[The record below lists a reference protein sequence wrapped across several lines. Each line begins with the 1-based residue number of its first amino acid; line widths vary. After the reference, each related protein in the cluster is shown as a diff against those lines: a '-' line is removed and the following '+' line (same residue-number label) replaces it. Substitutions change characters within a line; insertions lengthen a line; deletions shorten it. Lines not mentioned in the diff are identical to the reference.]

1 MDRRSFLKR
10 TAITAAASVPLTAF
24 ASRLEAGEQR
34 PTTHDYGDLSPSDET
49 TGLPLLAL
57 PAGFRY
63 LSFGWTNDP
72 MTNGNPTPGSHD
84 GMAAYDAGD
93 GKVWL
98 VRNHERGG
106 GTPFSAVAYNPA
118 AAGGTTTLLF
128 DAVNGAYLSTV
139 DSLSGTIR
147 NCAGG
152 PTPWG
157 SWLTCEETTE
167 LRAGMPHGYVFDVPG
182 DGSHGS
188 PVPLKDMGRFSH
200 EAVAIDPQTGYVYET
215 EDAGNNSGFYRFVP
229 NVPGE
234 LSRGGRLYMLR
245 VAGSDPGGANL
256 YTGYASKT
264 RFDVEWV
271 EIGTPNSDSP
281 IPGNFVF
288 AQGRAQGGAAFG
300 RLEGCWYGKHGL
312 TKIYFVS
319 TNGGAAGQGQIWE
332 YTPQQERLE
341 LVFESP
347 DAATLNAPDNIT
359 VSPRGGLVLCE
370 DGSGVEYVHGLT
382 VNGRIFPFVRNNMVM
397 NGEKGF
403 TGNFTGNEFAG
414 ACYSPDGNWL
424 FVNVQS
430 PGVTYAITGPWHK
443 GAL

>member
-1 MDRRSFLKR
+1 MDRRSFLKS
-10 TAITAAASVPLTAF
+10 TAATAAATVPF
-24 ASRLEAGEQR
+24 AALAARLEAGEVR
-34 PTTHDYGDLSPSDET
+34 PTTHDYGPLAPTADET
-49 TGLPLLAL
+49 TGLTLLAL
-57 PAGFRY
+57 PEGFRY
-63 LSFGWTNDP
+63 LSFGWTNDL
-72 MTNGNPTPGSHD
+72 MTNGQPAPGAHD
-84 GMAAYDAGD
+84 GMAAYDAGS
-93 GKVWL
+93 GIVHL
-98 VRNHERGG
+98 VRNHERGA
-106 GTPFSAVAYNPA
+106 GTPFSTVAYNPA
-118 AAGGTTTLLF
+118 ASGGTTTVAF
-128 DAVNGAYLSTV
+128 DATNGQYLSTV

-167 LRAGMPHGYVFDVPG
+167 FRAGMPHGYVFDVPA
-182 DGSHGS
+182 DGRHGS
-188 PVPLKDMGRFSH
+188 PVPLRDMGRFSH
-200 EAVAIDPQTGYVYET
+200 EALAIDPETGAVYLT
-215 EDAGNNSGFYRFVP
+215 EDAGTSSGFYKFVP
-229 NVPGE
+229 YVPGE
-234 LSRGGRLYMLR
+234 LYRGGRLYMLR
-245 VAGSDPGGANL
+245 VTGSSAAGANL
-256 YTGYASKT
+256 FTGYPNKT

-271 EIGTPNSDSP
+271 EIGTPDNVASNM
-281 IPGNFVF
+281 PGNFVF

-300 RLEGCWYGKHGL
+300 RLEGCWHGL
-312 TKIYFVS
+312 GKIYFVS
-319 TNGGAAGQGQIWE
+319 TNGGAVSQGQIWE
-332 YTPQQERLE
+332 YTPKQERLQ

-347 DAATLNAPDNIT
+347 DAATLNAPDNLT

-370 DGSGVEYVHGLT
+370 DGGGVEFVHGLT
-382 VNGRIFPFVRNNMVM
+382 VNGRIFPFIRNNMIM